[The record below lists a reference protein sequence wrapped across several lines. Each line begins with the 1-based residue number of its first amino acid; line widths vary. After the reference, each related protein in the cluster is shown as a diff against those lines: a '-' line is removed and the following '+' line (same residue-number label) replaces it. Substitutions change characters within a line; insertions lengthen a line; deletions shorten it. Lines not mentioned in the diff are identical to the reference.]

1 MTDDEMS
8 VEYLYEMIE
17 KQKKSTFAQ
26 HSVDFFC
33 RFMLRQHIIF
43 VIIVTWQ
50 YLQQKRLKKI
60 DYLVSGKIVQMTS
73 LCKKGEIKGK
83 VFGPCGD
90 RRRGWGPNHTH
101 RYRYQV
107 ILVC

>member
-8 VEYLYEMIE
+8 VEYLYEMVK
-17 KQKKSTFAQ
+17 KQGKKHICTTLSSFFLLIHVEAAHNICHHSNSTVVAA
-26 HSVDFFC
+26 
-33 RFMLRQHIIF
+33 
-43 VIIVTWQ
+43 
-50 YLQQKRLKKI
+50 KEAKKP

-90 RRRGWGPNHTH
+90 RRRGRGPNHTH

>member
-50 YLQQKRLKKI
+50 
-60 DYLVSGKIVQMTS
+60 
-73 LCKKGEIKGK
+73 
-83 VFGPCGD
+83 
-90 RRRGWGPNHTH
+90 
-101 RYRYQV
+101 
-107 ILVC
+107 

>member
-33 RFMLRQHIIF
+33 RFMLRQRIIF
-43 VIIVTWQ
+43 VIIVT
-50 YLQQKRLKKI
+50 
-60 DYLVSGKIVQMTS
+60 
-73 LCKKGEIKGK
+73 
-83 VFGPCGD
+83 
-90 RRRGWGPNHTH
+90 
-101 RYRYQV
+101 
-107 ILVC
+107 